1 MQHSWSGR
9 SQHHGGHAVTEPI
22 QPPDLS
28 TEQDFDGAAFA
39 PLYTTTVT
47 VTGGTAAHGRAS
59 GRARS
64 DDGVLD
70 LDLRLPAELGG
81 NGRGTNP
88 EQLFAAGFAACFHG
102 ALSLIARQSALDPA
116 AISVEA
122 TVAFGRNPQDGG
134 YVLHIDL
141 VVRWPGVARD
151 VATELLRRADVLCPY
166 ARMAWHGTPTTITLA
181 S

>member
-1 MQHSWSGR
+1 MTG
-9 SQHHGGHAVTEPI
+9 PI

-28 TEQDFDGAAFA
+28 TEKDFDGEAFA

-64 DDGVLD
+64 DEGVLD

-81 NGRGTNP
+81 DGRGTNP

-102 ALSLIARQSALDPA
+102 ALSLIARQAALDPTM
-116 AISVEA
+116 ISAEV
-122 TVAFGRNPQDGG
+122 TVAFDRNPQDGG

-141 VVRWPGVARD
+141 VVRWPGVTPD
-151 VATELLRRADVLCPY
+151 VATQLLQRADALCPY
-166 ARMAWHGTPTTITLA
+166 ARVAWHGTPTTITLA